1 MLNEKLA
8 DVRGISPDSREKII
22 KLQDYRI
29 RLMNV
34 MAQSMD
40 ADDKMKAELL
50 ADFRRV
56 EKELQALWK
65 FDFSAHNAFMAE
77 LKISGC
83 NCPYL
88 DNKDGKGLRR
98 FINKSCKWH
107 K

>member
-1 MLNEKLA
+1 MFNEKLA
-8 DVRGISPDSREKII
+8 NIREISPDDREKIEN
-22 KLQDYRI
+22 LHSYRI
-29 RLMNV
+29 NLMNA

-40 ADDKMKAELL
+40 AEDKMKAELL

-56 EKELQALWK
+56 EKELQELWK
-65 FDFSAHNAFMAE
+65 FEFNPHNAFMAE

-88 DNKDGKGLRR
+88 DNKDAKGLRR
-98 FINKSCKWH
+98 YISETCKWH